1 MNDFVAGASNPN
13 DCVQAVA
20 PVPVASC
27 RVRLNDT
34 AAIRK
39 KEKCVDTS
47 PRRRSNRDINVRH
60 HPFQHSILGVI
71 IMLQKRSIGYVF
83 SYSVFIQH

>member
-1 MNDFVAGASNPN
+1 MNGFVSGASNPN
-13 DCVQAVA
+13 DCVQAIT

-27 RVRLNDT
+27 PVHSNET

-39 KEKCVDTS
+39 KGKCVDAS

-60 HPFQHSILGVI
+60 HPFQHSIRGVI
-71 IMLQKRSIGYVF
+71 IMLLKRSIGYVF
-83 SYSVFIQH
+83 SYPVFIEY